1 MSTAPGYGQANQ
13 MTTQGRNADVDRQ
26 YAYAPAARANGAV
39 EVWRP
44 PTFGEILK
52 ELGWRML
59 EASIQAAGAEIAYF
73 FSKRRFGIPTYVNQ
87 G

>member
-1 MSTAPGYGQANQ
+1 VSTAPGYGQANQ